1 MLRGRYKLGLLPVNS
16 SSVRTSSMKSLIQSF
31 AISVSL
37 LVLGLG
43 FSAIGFAPFLTGNH
57 HYSGDGPL
65 PFVGSGF
72 SILIGMAF
80 FSAAICFIWA
90 RFKSDFLDG

>member
-1 MLRGRYKLGLLPVNS
+1 
-16 SSVRTSSMKSLIQSF
+16 MKTLIQSL
-31 AISVSL
+31 ATSVSL

-43 FSAIGFAPFLTGNH
+43 FSVIGFAPFLSGNH
-57 HYSGDGPL
+57 RYSGEGPL

>member
-1 MLRGRYKLGLLPVNS
+1 
-16 SSVRTSSMKSLIQSF
+16 MKTLIQSL
-31 AISVSL
+31 ATSVSL

-43 FSAIGFAPFLTGNH
+43 FSLIGFAPFLSGKYR
-57 HYSGDGPL
+57 YSGEDLL

-72 SILIGMAF
+72 SILIGIAF
-80 FSAAICFIWA
+80 FSAAICFIWV

>member
-1 MLRGRYKLGLLPVNS
+1 
-16 SSVRTSSMKSLIQSF
+16 MKPLIQSL
-31 AISVSL
+31 ATIVSL
-37 LVLGLG
+37 LVLGFG
-43 FSAIGFAPFLTGNH
+43 FSVIGFAPFLSANH
-57 HYSGDGPL
+57 RYSVEGPL
-65 PFVGSGF
+65 PFVASGL